1 LRIIKVTIFHQF
13 KTMGSSLGKSTK
25 TIKRRSKSSSMKVNR
40 DNRLTM
46 LAELNPEEFDIK
58 TA

>member
-1 LRIIKVTIFHQF
+1 
-13 KTMGSSLGKSTK
+13 MGSSLGKSTK